1 MDKILRFTGGSKRD
15 PAVDHWLSTRSEE
28 YRPIV
33 QKWFGRLRRCG
44 PDVVELLHDGAA
56 TACVADVPFAYVGA
70 FKSHVSL
77 GFFNG
82 AALDDP
88 FELLEGTGKRM
99 RHVKLTPGVEVDAH
113 SLDELIRAAYLDCR
127 VRAGTAKRES

>member
-15 PAVDHWLSTRSEE
+15 PAVDRWLSTRSEE
-28 YRPIV
+28 HRPIV
-33 QKWFGRLRRCG
+33 QKWFERLRRCG

-70 FKSHVSL
+70 FKSHVNV

-88 FELLEGTGKRM
+88 FELLEGAGKRM
-99 RHVKLTPGVEVDAH
+99 RHVKLVPGAPVDAH

-127 VRAGTAKRES
+127 ARAGAAGGEA

>member
-1 MDKILRFTGGSKRD
+1 VG
-15 PAVDHWLSTRSEE
+15 
-28 YRPIV
+28 
-33 QKWFGRLRRCG
+33 
-44 PDVVELLHDGAA
+44 
-56 TACVADVPFAYVGA
+56 DVPFAYVGA
-70 FKSHVSL
+70 FKDHVNV

-99 RHVKLTPGVEVDAH
+99 RHVKLKRGTEVDAH

-127 VRAGTAKRES
+127 ARVGAASDES

>member
-1 MDKILRFTGGSKRD
+1 MDDILRFTGGSKRD
-15 PAVDHWLSTRSEE
+15 PAVDDWLSTRSAEH
-28 YRPIV
+28 RPV
-33 QKWFGRLRRCG
+33 VHKWFERLRGCG
-44 PDVVELLHDGAA
+44 PDVLELLHDGAA
-56 TACVADVPFAYVGA
+56 TACVGDVPFAYVAA
-70 FKSHVSL
+70 FKHHVNL

-99 RHVKLTPGVEVDAH
+99 RHVKLMPGAEVDAH

-127 VRAGTAKRES
+127 ARAGTGSRAP

>member
-15 PAVDHWLSTRSEE
+15 PAVDKWLRTRPEE
-28 YRPIV
+28 HRPV
-33 QKWFGRLRRCG
+33 VHKWFERLRRCG
-44 PDVVELLHDGAA
+44 PDVLELLHDGAA
-56 TACVADVPFAYVGA
+56 TACVGDVPFAYVGA
-70 FKSHVSL
+70 FKNHVNV

-99 RHVKLTPGVEVDAH
+99 RHVKLTPGAEVDAH

-127 VRAGTAKRES
+127 ARAGTAGGEP

>member
-15 PAVDHWLSTRSEE
+15 PAVDNWLRTRSEE

-33 QKWFGRLRRCG
+33 QKWFERLRRSG
-44 PDVVELLHDGAA
+44 PDVLELLHDGAA
-56 TACVADVPFAYVGA
+56 TACVGDVPFAYVGA
-70 FKSHVSL
+70 FKNHVNV

-99 RHVKLTPGVEVDAH
+99 RHVKLKPGVDVDAH
-113 SLDELIRAAYLDCR
+113 ALDELIRAAYLDCR
-127 VRAGTAKRES
+127 ARASTASYEP

>member
-15 PAVDHWLSTRSEE
+15 PAVDKWLSTRSEE

-33 QKWFGRLRRCG
+33 HKWFARLRRCG
-44 PDVVELLHDGAA
+44 PDVRELLHDGAA

-70 FKSHVSL
+70 FKNHVNV

-82 AALDDP
+82 AALEDP
-88 FELLEGTGKRM
+88 FGLLEGTGKRM
-99 RHVKLTPGVEVDAH
+99 RHVKLIRDAAVDSH

-127 VRAGTAKRES
+127 VRAGTVSRES

>member
-1 MDKILRFTGGSKRD
+1 MDNILRFTGGAKRD
-15 PAVDHWLSTRSEE
+15 PAVDNWLRTRSEE

-33 QKWFGRLRRCG
+33 QKWFDRLRRCG
-44 PDVVELLHDGAA
+44 PDVLELLHDGAA
-56 TACVADVPFAYVGA
+56 TACVGDVPFAYVGA
-70 FKSHVSL
+70 FKNHVNL

-99 RHVKLTPGVEVDAH
+99 RHVKLTPGAEVDAH

-127 VRAGTAKRES
+127 ARAVR

>member
-1 MDKILRFTGGSKRD
+1 
-15 PAVDHWLSTRSEE
+15 
-28 YRPIV
+28 V
-33 QKWFGRLRRCG
+33 QKWLERLRRCG
-44 PDVVELLHDGAA
+44 PDVLELLHDGAA
-56 TACVADVPFAYVGA
+56 TVCVGDVPFAYVGA
-70 FKSHVSL
+70 FKNHVNV

-99 RHVKLTPGVEVDAH
+99 RHVKLTLDAAVDAH

-127 VRAGTAKRES
+127 ARAAR

>member
-15 PAVDHWLSTRSEE
+15 PAVDNWLRTRSEE

-33 QKWFGRLRRCG
+33 HKWIERQRRCG
-44 PDVVELLHDGAA
+44 ADVRELLHDGAA
-56 TACVADVPFAYVGA
+56 TACVGDVPFAYVGA
-70 FKSHVSL
+70 FKNHVNV

-88 FELLEGTGKRM
+88 FGLLEGTGKRM
-99 RHVKLTPGVEVDAH
+99 RHVKLKPGAELDAH
-113 SLDELIRAAYLDCR
+113 SLDELIRVAYLDGR
-127 VRAGTAKRES
+127 ARAGTPSRAP

>member
-1 MDKILRFTGGSKRD
+1 MDKTLRFTGGSKRD
-15 PAVDHWLSTRSEE
+15 PAVDQWLRTRSEE

-33 QKWFGRLRRCG
+33 QKWFERRRRCG
-44 PDVVELLHDGAA
+44 PDVRGLLHDGAA
-56 TACVADVPFAYVGA
+56 TACVGDIPFAYVGA
-70 FKSHVSL
+70 FKNHVNV

-99 RHVKLTPGVEVDAH
+99 RHVKLVPGVD
-113 SLDELIRAAYLDCR
+113 LDRQALMAM
-127 VRAGTAKRES
+127 VRATARLCESRGTRRRPA

>member
-15 PAVDHWLSTRSEE
+15 PAVDDWLRTRSEE
-28 YRPIV
+28 QRPIV
-33 QKWFGRLRRCG
+33 RKWLERLRRCG
-44 PDVVELLHDGAA
+44 PDVLELLHDGAA
-56 TACVADVPFAYVGA
+56 TACVGDVPFAYVGA
-70 FKSHVSL
+70 FKNHVNV

-99 RHVKLTPGVEVDAH
+99 RHVKLVPGAEVDAH

-127 VRAGTAKRES
+127 ARAGAGREP